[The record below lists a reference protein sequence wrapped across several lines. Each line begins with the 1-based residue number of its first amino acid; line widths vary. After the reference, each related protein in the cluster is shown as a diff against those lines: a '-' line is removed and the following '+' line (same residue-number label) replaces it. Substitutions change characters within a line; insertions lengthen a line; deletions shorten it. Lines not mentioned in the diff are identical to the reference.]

1 MSLILTGGLK
11 TDGTKMEGRGTV
23 SVVNDKGVI
32 SRDEFIRE
40 ITLRICSSLEIKES
54 LRGAFEYLREHFPL
68 EALVLFVIDE
78 RLGAIRRIEQASEN
92 VALPPQ
98 IIPLPEGMA
107 EKIAARNFSA
117 PFIMDAGEDE
127 IFRTFAPLVGL
138 DGNTDLIVPLRIK
151 GTLLGGLN
159 LRARGEGRYSE
170 EFLELA
176 GCLAEPFAIALANTL
191 AHEEVLRYQAIL
203 LDDKR
208 FLNRELHGDAAEGI
222 IGGNTGL
229 RNVMEMVRQVAPLNN
244 TVLILGETGTGKELI
259 ANAIHFSSP
268 RRNGPFITVNC
279 GALPEN
285 LIDSE
290 LFGHERGAFTGAVAE
305 SRGRFERADGGTI
318 FLDEIGELPPNA
330 QVRFLRVLQ
339 NREVER
345 VGGKRPIPVDIRV
358 IAATHRNLQ
367 SMVAEGSFRE
377 DLWYRLSGFPIMVP
391 PMRQRKEDVPA
402 LTRHFVTV
410 RSMDLG
416 IGAPPSIAPG
426 ALQRLMEYDW
436 PGNVRELENL
446 VERELILHRGGPLT
460 FSTILPSSDQ
470 KNVSLVAG
478 NGRSLYPLNL
488 DEANAVHIT
497 EVLSLA
503 KGKID
508 GPGGAAEMLGINPS
522 TLRSRLDKLGIS
534 YRRRGRDVDTS

>member
-1 MSLILTGGLK
+1 MVSGKDLA
-11 TDGTKMEGRGTV
+11 GR
-23 SVVNDKGVI
+23 N
-32 SRDEFIRE
+32 EFIRE

-54 LRGAFEYLREHFPL
+54 LFSAFEYLKEHVPL
-68 EALVLFVIDE
+68 DALVLFIIDE
-78 RLGAIRRIEQASEN
+78 RLGAIRRIEHASEN
-92 VALPPQ
+92 VTLPPHL
-98 IIPLPEGMA
+98 IPLPEGMVR
-107 EKIAARNFSA
+107 KIAARNFSG
-117 PFIMDAGEDE
+117 PFLVDIEKDE
-127 IFRTFAPLVGL
+127 ILGALAPMLNIE
-138 DGNTDLIVPLRIK
+138 GNTHLIVPLHIK
-151 GTLLGGLN
+151 GELIGGLT
-159 LRARGEGRYSE
+159 LQASGEGRYGK

-208 FLNRELHGDAAEGI
+208 FLNRELHGDAADGI

-268 RRNGPFITVNC
+268 RKNGPFITVNC

-290 LFGHERGAFTGAVAE
+290 LFGHERGAFTGALAE

-330 QVRFLRVLQ
+330 QVRLLRVLQ

-367 SMVAEGSFRE
+367 SMVAEGNFRE

-391 PMRQRKEDVPA
+391 PVRQRKEDVPA
-402 LTRHFVTV
+402 LTRHFVTS
-410 RSMDLG
+410 RSRDLG

-426 ALQRLMEYDW
+426 ALQRLMEYSW

-460 FSTILPSSDQ
+460 FSTILPS
-470 KNVSLVAG
+470 LEHTAMPPAAG
-478 NGRSLYPLNL
+478 VDRFSYPLNL

-497 EVLSLA
+497 EVLKLA

-508 GPGGAAEMLGINPS
+508 GSGGAAEMLGINPS
-522 TLRSRLDKLGIS
+522 TLRSRLDKLGVG
-534 YRRRGRDVDTS
+534 YRRRARNTSKI

>member
-1 MSLILTGGLK
+1 L
-11 TDGTKMEGRGTV
+11 
-23 SVVNDKGVI
+23 
-32 SRDEFIRE
+32 
-40 ITLRICSSLEIKES
+40 
-54 LRGAFEYLREHFPL
+54 Y
-68 EALVLFVIDE
+68 
-78 RLGAIRRIEQASEN
+78 
-92 VALPPQ
+92 
-98 IIPLPEGMA
+98 
-107 EKIAARNFSA
+107 
-117 PFIMDAGEDE
+117 
-127 IFRTFAPLVGL
+127 
-138 DGNTDLIVPLRIK
+138 
-151 GTLLGGLN
+151 
-159 LRARGEGRYSE
+159 
-170 EFLELA
+170 
-176 GCLAEPFAIALANTL
+176 
-191 AHEEVLRYQAIL
+191 
-203 LDDKR
+203 
-208 FLNRELHGDAAEGI
+208 GDAVDGI

-229 RNVMEMVRQVAPLNN
+229 RNVMEMVHQVAPLNS

-268 RRNGPFITVNC
+268 RKNGPFITVNC

-318 FLDEIGELPPNA
+318 FLDEIGELPLNA
-330 QVRFLRVLQ
+330 QVRLLRVLQ

-367 SMVAEGSFRE
+367 SMVVEGSFRE

-391 PMRQRKEDVPA
+391 PVRQRKEDVPA
-402 LTRHFVTV
+402 LARHFVTV
-410 RSMDLG
+410 RSRDLG

-460 FSTILPSSDQ
+460 FSTILPGPEQ
-470 KNVSLVAG
+470 KNMPSASG
-478 NGRSLYPLNL
+478 ISGSLYPLNL

-497 EVLSLA
+497 EVLKLA

-534 YRRRGRDVDTS
+534 YRRRGRNIT

>member
-1 MSLILTGGLK
+1 MGNNTEDK
-11 TDGTKMEGRGTV
+11 RTTHVV
-23 SVVNDKGVI
+23 SSKVMAG
-32 SRDEFIRE
+32 RDEFIRE

-54 LRGAFEYLREHFPL
+54 LLNAFEYMKNQFPL
-68 EALVLFVIDE
+68 EALVLFIIDE
-78 RLGAIRRIEQASEN
+78 RLGAIRRIEHASEN

-98 IIPLPEGMA
+98 LIPLPEGMLQ
-107 EKIAARNFSA
+107 KIAARNYSE
-117 PFIMDAGEDE
+117 PFIVDIEKDE
-127 IFRTFAPLVGL
+127 ILGALAPILKIE
-138 DGNTDLIVPLRIK
+138 GNTHLIVPLRIK
-151 GTLLGGLN
+151 GELIGGLT
-159 LRARGEGRYSE
+159 LQASGEGRYGE
-170 EFLELA
+170 ELLELT
-176 GCLAEPFAIALANTL
+176 GYLAEPFAIALANTL

-208 FLNRELHGDAAEGI
+208 FLNRELHGDAADGI
-222 IGGNTGL
+222 IGGSTGL

-268 RRNGPFITVNC
+268 RRNGPFVTVNC

-290 LFGHERGAFTGAVAE
+290 LFGHERGAFTGAVVE

-318 FLDEIGELPPNA
+318 FLDEIGELPLNA
-330 QVRFLRVLQ
+330 QVRLLRVLQ

-345 VGGKRPIPVDIRV
+345 VGGKRLIPVDIRV

-367 SMVAEGSFRE
+367 SLVAEGSFRE

-391 PMRQRKEDVPA
+391 PVRQRKEDVPA

-410 RSMDLG
+410 RSRDLG
-416 IGAPPSIAPG
+416 IGVPPSIAPG

-460 FSTILPSSDQ
+460 FSTILQGSTQRDMP
-470 KNVSLVAG
+470 LVAG
-478 NGRSLYPLNL
+478 SGHSLYPLNL

-497 EVLSLA
+497 EVLKLA

-508 GPGGAAEMLGINPS
+508 GPGGASEMLGINPS

-534 YRRRGRDVDTS
+534 YRRRGRKDKE

>member
-1 MSLILTGGLK
+1 MSDKSKVNLDELT
-11 TDGTKMEGRGTV
+11 
-23 SVVNDKGVI
+23 
-32 SRDEFIRE
+32 RE
-40 ITLRICSSLEIKES
+40 MTLRICSSLEIKES
-54 LRGAFEYLREHFPL
+54 LRSAFEYLKEQFPL
-68 EALVLFVIDE
+68 NMLTVFIIDE
-78 RLGAIRRIEQASEN
+78 RLGAIRRIAH
-92 VALPPQ
+92 AFDDDTLAPDD

-107 EKIAARNFSA
+107 EKIDARNFSA
-117 PFIMDAGEDE
+117 PFVVNAEDD
-127 IFRTFAPLVGL
+127 IFRILAPHLKLEG
-138 DGNTDLIVPLRIK
+138 TSDLIVPLRVR
-151 GTLLGGLN
+151 GELLGGLA
-159 LRARGEGRYSE
+159 LRTVGEGRYGIE
-170 EFLELA
+170 QTALL
-176 GCLAEPFAIALANTL
+176 GQIAEPFAIALANAL
-191 AHEEVLRYQAIL
+191 AHEEVLRYQAVL

-208 FLNRELHGDAAEGI
+208 FLNRELHGGDADGI

-229 RNVMEMVRQVAPLNN
+229 RNVMEMVRQVAPLNS

-290 LFGHERGAFTGAVAE
+290 LFGHEKGAFTGAMAE
-305 SRGRFERADGGTI
+305 NRGRFERADGGTI
-318 FLDEIGELPPNA
+318 FLDEVGELPLNA
-330 QVRFLRVLQ
+330 QVRLLRVMQ

-391 PMRQRKEDVPA
+391 PVRQRKEDVPA
-402 LTRHFVTV
+402 LTRHFVTA
-410 RSMDLG
+410 RSRDLG
-416 IGAPPSIAPG
+416 IGVPPSIAPG

-460 FSTILPSSDQ
+460 FSTILPGPEQ
-470 KNVSLVAG
+470 KNMAPVADSG
-478 NGRSLYPLNL
+478 HSLYPLNL
-488 DEANAVHIT
+488 DEANAMHIT
-497 EVLSLA
+497 EVIKLA

-508 GPGGAAEMLGINPS
+508 GPGGAAELLGINPS
-522 TLRSRLDKLGIS
+522 TLRSRLAKLGIS
-534 YRRRGRDVDTS
+534 YRRRGRKDKE

>member
-1 MSLILTGGLK
+1 MK
-11 TDGTKMEGRGTV
+11 TKTQERGTAGV
-23 SVVNDKGVI
+23 MSGKGMAG
-32 SRDEFIRE
+32 RDEFTRE
-40 ITLRICSSLEIKES
+40 ITLRICGSLEIKES
-54 LRGAFEYLREHFPL
+54 LRSAFEYLKEQFPL
-68 EALVLFVIDE
+68 EALVLFVLDE

-117 PFIMDAGEDE
+117 PFVVDTGEDE
-127 IFRTFAPLVGL
+127 IFRTLAPLLAL

-151 GTLLGGLN
+151 GVLLGGLN
-159 LRARGEGRYSE
+159 LRARGEGRYGE
-170 EFLELA
+170 ELLELA
-176 GCLAEPFAIALANTL
+176 GCLAEPFAIALANAL

-208 FLNRELHGDAAEGI
+208 FLNRELHGDAADGV

-229 RNVMEMVRQVAPLNN
+229 RNVMEMVRQVAPLNS

-268 RRNGPFITVNC
+268 RKNGPFITVNC

-330 QVRFLRVLQ
+330 QVRLLRVLQ

-391 PMRQRKEDVPA
+391 PVRQRKEDVPA
-402 LTRHFVTV
+402 LTRHFVAV
-410 RSMDLG
+410 RSRDLG
-416 IGAPPSIAPG
+416 IGVPPSIAPG

-460 FSTILPSSDQ
+460 FGTILPGPEQ
-470 KNVSLVAG
+470 KSMPLVAG
-478 NGRSLYPLNL
+478 NNRLLYPLNL

-497 EVLSLA
+497 EVLKLA
-503 KGKID
+503 KGKIN
-508 GPGGAAEMLGINPS
+508 GPGGAAGMLGINPS

-534 YRRRGRDVDTS
+534 YRRRGRENKG

>member
-1 MSLILTGGLK
+1 VDIEK
-11 TDGTKMEGRGTV
+11 
-23 SVVNDKGVI
+23 
-32 SRDEFIRE
+32 DEI
-40 ITLRICSSLEIKES
+40 
-54 LRGAFEYLREHFPL
+54 
-68 EALVLFVIDE
+68 
-78 RLGAIRRIEQASEN
+78 LGALAPVMK
-92 VALPPQ
+92 VA
-98 IIPLPEGMA
+98 
-107 EKIAARNFSA
+107 
-117 PFIMDAGEDE
+117 
-127 IFRTFAPLVGL
+127 
-138 DGNTDLIVPLRIK
+138 GNTHLIVPLRIR
-151 GTLLGGLN
+151 GELIGGLT
-159 LRARGEGRYSE
+159 LQASGEGRYGE
-170 EFLELA
+170 ELLELA

-208 FLNRELHGDAAEGI
+208 FLNRELHGDAADGI

-268 RRNGPFITVNC
+268 RRNGPFVTVNC

-330 QVRFLRVLQ
+330 QVRLLRVLQ

-377 DLWYRLSGFPIMVP
+377 DLWYRLSGFPILVP
-391 PMRQRKEDVPA
+391 PVRQRKEDVPA
-402 LTRHFVTV
+402 LARHFVTV
-410 RSMDLG
+410 RSRDLG

-426 ALQRLMEYDW
+426 ALQRLMAYDW

-460 FSTILPSSDQ
+460 FGTILPGPEH
-470 KNVSLVAG
+470 KNLPLDAG
-478 NGRSLYPLNL
+478 NNGSLYPLNL

-497 EVLSLA
+497 EVLKLA

-534 YRRRGRDVDTS
+534 YRRNRNVGGG